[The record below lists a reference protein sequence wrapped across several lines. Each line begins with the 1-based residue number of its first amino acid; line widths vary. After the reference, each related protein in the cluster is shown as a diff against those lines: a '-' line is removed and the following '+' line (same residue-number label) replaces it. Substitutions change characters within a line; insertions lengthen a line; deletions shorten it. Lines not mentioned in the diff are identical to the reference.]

1 MADKVNKEQEIDLIK
16 LIKDLWQRRKT
27 IFIWCGVGVAF
38 ALIIAFSIPRG
49 YTSETTLVPES
60 SSSGSQLGNLGGIAS
75 MMGVNLGSS
84 AGADAISVILYPDV
98 VASIPFMTSLFPMEV
113 NSIDGEIST
122 DLYTY
127 MLEYQKK
134 SWWRYIIDVPKSMIS
149 RFIKWISAEE
159 SIEGSGENGVNIEFL
174 TKKEDKV
181 LELLN
186 EAISIEV
193 NQNNGIV
200 TVSVEMQ
207 DPQIAFHVAKEVTQ
221 KLQYYITNYRTQK
234 SKEDMEY
241 AKEVYIT
248 SQAEYYKLQNAYAA
262 YIDENRNITSSLFR
276 VEQERLQNEM
286 SLSYSVYSNLAANYE
301 TAKLKVQE
309 QTPVY
314 TIVNPPT
321 IPLRAS
327 SPSKMLIL
335 VVFVFL
341 SGCASVV
348 YLIIKDK
355 LLGYLYSTSDNAEI
369 TKD

>member
-1 MADKVNKEQEIDLIK
+1 MADKINKDQEIDLIK
-16 LIKDLWQRRKT
+16 LIKDLWERK
-27 IFIWCGVGVAF
+27 IVIIKWCAIGVVL
-38 ALIIAFSIPRG
+38 ALVVAFSIPRG
-49 YTSETTLVPES
+49 YTSQTTLVPES

-84 AGADAISVILYPDV
+84 VGSDAISVILYPDV
-98 VASIPFMTSLFPMEV
+98 VASIPFMTSLFSMEV
-113 NSIDGEIST
+113 TSIDGEIST

-134 SWWRYIIDVPKSMIS
+134 SWWRYIIDIPKSMLS
-149 RFIKWISAEE
+149 RLIRWISAEE
-159 SIEGSGENGVNIEFL
+159 PIEGSGEDGVNIEFL
-174 TKKEDKV
+174 TKKESKV
-181 LELLN
+181 LEVLS
-186 EAISIEV
+186 EVISIEV
-193 NQNNGIV
+193 NPNNGII

-207 DPQIAFHVAKEVTQ
+207 DPQIAFQVAKEVTQ
-221 KLQYYITNYRTQK
+221 KLQYYITDYRTQK
-234 SKEDMEY
+234 SKEDMKY

-248 SQAEYYKLQNAYAA
+248 SQEEYYKLQNAYAA

-309 QTPVY
+309 HTPVY
-314 TIVNPPT
+314 TIINPPT

-327 SPSKMLIL
+327 SPSKILIL
-335 VVFVFL
+335 VIFVFL

-355 LLGYLYSTSDNAEI
+355 LLGYLYCDS
-369 TKD
+369 KL